1 MSTRLRRTLRICAAS
16 LGVLVGALGA
26 DGLAESAGP
35 IRLAVGAPAGGS
47 IDVYSRI
54 IAEHMS
60 VTLARP
66 VIIEI
71 KAGANGNLA
80 AQWVVD
86 GPADGSQVWVAAQS
100 MIEINPSSYRNLRWK
115 RSDFIPVIKGIETPL
130 VLVAHPSVPATT
142 FEQWV
147 DWAKANR
154 GKLSYANYGPG
165 TISHFLGYQLDE
177 RFGLAFTQVPY
188 RGNAPQM
195 IDLLAGHALFGFTQL
210 QSAVE
215 PARAGTLRAL
225 VASGPKR
232 SPLLPDVPTLA
243 EVGHADLTASAWFGL
258 MLKAGTP
265 ADVVKRLEAAAIAA
279 HADEAVRARLAAQ
292 GFEVSGVTGA
302 AFAQSIDQQFE
313 RWAKI
318 VKATGFSATESV
330 RLGSR
335 ASPRVRAARGP
346 RRDPGPRAYLD
357 ICPYAPARADRYA
370 TSSRISV
377 SRSGMSTMTSWP
389 LGSS

>member
-1 MSTRLRRTLRICAAS
+1 MKGSVAPVATLLLIAAASRRSSRLRGALCMGAAS
-16 LGVLVGALGA
+16 LFVLVGALETEGA
-26 DGLAESAGP
+26 AQSTGP

-54 IAEHMS
+54 VAEPMS
-60 VTLARP
+60 ASLGRP

-71 KAGANGNLA
+71 KAGANGNIA

-86 GPADGSQVWVAAQS
+86 GPADGSLVWVGAQS
-100 MIEINPSSYRNLRWK
+100 MIEINPSTYKNLRWR

-130 VLVAHPSVPATT
+130 VLVTHPSVPATT

-165 TISHFLGYQLDE
+165 TISHFLGHQLDE
-177 RFGLAFTQVPY
+177 RFGLGFTQVPY

-215 PARAGTLRAL
+215 PARAGSLRAL
-225 VASGPKR
+225 VVSGAKR
-232 SPLLPDVPTLA
+232 SPLLPEVPTLA
-243 EVGHADLTASAWFGL
+243 EVGLGDMTAGVWFGL
-258 MLKAGTP
+258 LLKAGTP
-265 ADVVKRLEAAAIAA
+265 AYVVQRLEAAAIAA
-279 HADEAVRARLAAQ
+279 HADAAVKTKLAAQ

-318 VKATGFSATESV
+318 VQATGFSAAE
-330 RLGSR
+330 
-335 ASPRVRAARGP
+335 
-346 RRDPGPRAYLD
+346 
-357 ICPYAPARADRYA
+357 
-370 TSSRISV
+370 
-377 SRSGMSTMTSWP
+377 
-389 LGSS
+389 